1 MQSEPTT
8 CQCGSGLFADWL
20 YDGHGIPLVKACER
34 CADEKLKGFR
44 PDLWNSMFRMN
55 SLRRAEL

>member
-44 PDLWNSMFRMN
+44 PDIMEQYVPDEQL
-55 SLRRAEL
+55 EEG